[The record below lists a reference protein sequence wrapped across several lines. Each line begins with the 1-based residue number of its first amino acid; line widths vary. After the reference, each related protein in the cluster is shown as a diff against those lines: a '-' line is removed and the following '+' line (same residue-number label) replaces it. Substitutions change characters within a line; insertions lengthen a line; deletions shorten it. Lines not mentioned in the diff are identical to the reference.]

1 MKKDEGIKNI
11 LVIGSGAIVIG
22 QAAEF
27 DYSGTQAILALKE
40 DDYCVSLI
48 NNNPATIMTDAGVAD
63 KVHIV
68 PITCEE
74 VEKIIISDK
83 IDAILATCGGQTAL
97 NLALELC
104 DKGIIDKYGVKL
116 LGVNIETLKYS
127 EDRLLF
133 KQKMIEIGIPVC
145 DSITVNCREVDDN
158 EVKKCVEK
166 ANTFAKKCGF
176 PVIIRPSFT
185 LGGTGGGTVKN
196 EKELYY
202 FIKNGLELSPVHE
215 VLIEKSIYGW
225 KEIEYEIIRDKD
237 DNCICVCDME
247 NVDPVG
253 IHTGDSVVVAP
264 TKTLTKHQKEML
276 KENAKKVVKAL
287 EIQGACNV
295 QFGLHPTTDEF
306 VIIEVNPR
314 ASRSSALASKATAYP
329 IARITSKI
337 AVGKTLPDIV
347 NHLSGLTAINEPVV
361 KYVVC
366 KVPSFPFDKFKKASH
381 QLGTQMKATGEY
393 MGIGYSFEEAFLKC
407 YDVKKLIENI
417 EKQHSKSTEELL
429 KSIETATDIRFYE
442 IFELLLRG
450 VSPELIEEKTK
461 INKWFL
467 YQLKN
472 IFYKVKTKRNGK
484 RKIVI
489 KLGKKTCFRAIDGSG
504 KEQIQNTKYV
514 YSTNYTGWRYHIK
527 NNLKPLK
534 KTMKFTPTHNRYK
547 KTILVIGSSAI
558 KIGQGIEFDYA
569 SVHAVKSLKKQG
581 YRVVII
587 NNNPETISTDYDLAD
602 RLYFEP
608 INAKIIKKICKF
620 EKASGVLIQFGGQTS
635 LNVAKELKKMHIKI
649 FGTSLKSIDISE
661 DRKKFYK
668 LTKKLHVPQP
678 KSVYC
683 KVKSVP
689 EKIKLLHFPVIVRP
703 SYVIGGSKMKVCY
716 NYTELQEYLKPL
728 TYKDKVY
735 IDEFIKGNEAE
746 IDLVADK
753 FGNTFIPLIAEHIE
767 EAGVHS
773 GDSSVLYPQRNLSK
787 LQQEKMIKYANLIA
801 KKLKVIGLMNIQ
813 FVIQGDNIYVIEANL
828 RSSRTIP
835 TINKV
840 CGIDIVDMAIRA
852 IFGEK
857 LNVPSFKIKNAI
869 KKPIFSN
876 NKITNENVTTGVEM
890 KSTGEIL
897 EFII

>member
-1 MKKDEGIKNI
+1 M
-11 LVIGSGAIVIG
+11 
-22 QAAEF
+22 
-27 DYSGTQAILALKE
+27 
-40 DDYCVSLI
+40 
-48 NNNPATIMTDAGVAD
+48 
-63 KVHIV
+63 
-68 PITCEE
+68 
-74 VEKIIISDK
+74 
-83 IDAILATCGGQTAL
+83 
-97 NLALELC
+97 
-104 DKGIIDKYGVKL
+104 
-116 LGVNIETLKYS
+116 
-127 EDRLLF
+127 
-133 KQKMIEIGIPVC
+133 
-145 DSITVNCREVDDN
+145 
-158 EVKKCVEK
+158 
-166 ANTFAKKCGF
+166 
-176 PVIIRPSFT
+176 
-185 LGGTGGGTVKN
+185 
-196 EKELYY
+196 
-202 FIKNGLELSPVHE
+202 
-215 VLIEKSIYGW
+215 IEKSIYGW

-247 NVDPVG
+247 NVDSVG

-264 TKTLTKHQKEML
+264 TKTLTNHQKEML

-337 AVGKTLPDIV
+337 AVGKTLPEIV

-393 MGIGYSFEEAFLKC
+393 MGIGHSFEEAFLKC

-417 EKQHSKSTEELL
+417 ENQHSKSTEELL
-429 KSIETATDIRFYE
+429 KNVETATDVRFYE

-450 VSPELIEEKTK
+450 VNPELIEEKTK
-461 INKWFL
+461 IHKWFL

-472 IFYKVKTKRNGK
+472 MFYKVKTKWNGK

-514 YSTNYTGWRYHIK
+514 YSTNYAGWKYHIK

-534 KTMKFTPTHNRYK
+534 KTMKFNANHEKYK

-569 SVHAVKSLKKQG
+569 SVHAVKSLKKEG

-587 NNNPETISTDYDLAD
+587 NNNPETISTDYDIAD

-608 INAKIIKKICKF
+608 INAKIIKQICKF
-620 EKASGVLIQFGGQTS
+620 EKAKGVLIQFGGQTS
-635 LNVAKELKKMHIKI
+635 LNIAKELKKMHIKI

-668 LTKKLHVPQP
+668 LTKKLHIPQP

-689 EKIKLLHFPVIVRP
+689 DKIKLLHFPVIVRP
-703 SYVIGGSKMKVCY
+703 SYVIGGSKMKVCN
-716 NYTELQEYLKPL
+716 NYAELQEYLQPL
-728 TYKDKVY
+728 KYKDKIY
-735 IDEFIKGNEAE
+735 IDEFIKGKEAE
-746 IDLVADK
+746 IDLVVDK

-773 GDSSVLYPQRNLSK
+773 GDSNVLYPQRSLTPA
-787 LQQEKMIKYANLIA
+787 QQRKMIKYATDVA
-801 KKLKVIGLMNIQ
+801 KKLKVVGLMNIQ
-813 FVIQGDNIYVIEANL
+813 FVVHGDDVYVIEANL

-840 CGIDIVDMAIRA
+840 CGIDIVDMAIKA

-857 LNVPSFKIKNAI
+857 LHIPSFTIKNAI

-876 NKITNENVTTGVEM
+876 NKITNENIPTGVEM
-890 KSTGEIL
+890 HSTGEIL
-897 EFII
+897 DFE

>member
-1 MKKDEGIKNI
+1 MKEEDIKNI

-27 DYSGTQAILALKE
+27 DYSGTQAIVALKE
-40 DDYCVSLI
+40 EGYCVSLI
-48 NNNPATIMTDAGVAD
+48 NNNPATIMTDAGIAD

-74 VEKIIISDK
+74 VEKIIVSDK
-83 IDAILATCGGQTAL
+83 IEAILATCGGQTAL

-116 LGVNIETLKYS
+116 LGVNLQTLKYS

-145 DSITVNCREVDDN
+145 DSIIVNCQEVNDN
-158 EVKKCVEK
+158 EVKKCVEE
-166 ANTFAKKCGF
+166 ATNFVKKCSF

-185 LGGTGGGTVKN
+185 LGGTGGGTAHN

-202 FIKNGLELSPVHE
+202 FIENGLKLSPVHE

-237 DNCICVCDME
+237 GNCICVCDME

-264 TKTLTKHQKEML
+264 TQTLTQYQKDML
-276 KENAKKVVKAL
+276 KSAAKKVVKEL
-287 EIQGACNV
+287 KIKGACNV
-295 QFGLHPTTDEF
+295 QFGLHPQTDEF

-329 IARITSKI
+329 IARITAKI
-337 AVGKTLPDIV
+337 AVGKTLHEIV

-366 KVPSFPFDKFKKASH
+366 KVPSFSFDKFKNASNH
-381 QLGTQMKATGEY
+381 LGTQMKATGEY
-393 MGIGYSFEEAFLKC
+393 MGIGHTFEEAFLKC
-407 YDVKKLIENI
+407 YDVKQLIKNI
-417 EKQHSKSTEELL
+417 EKQQSKSTVELM
-429 KSIETATDIRFYE
+429 KNIEVATDVRFYE

-461 INKWFL
+461 IHKWFL
-467 YQLKN
+467 YQLQHM
-472 IFYKVKTKRNGK
+472 FYKIKIKINGK

-504 KEQIQNTKYV
+504 KERIQNTKYV
-514 YSTNYTGWRYHIK
+514 YSTNYSGWKYHIK

-534 KTMKFTPTHNRYK
+534 KTMKYNENHEKYK
-547 KTILVIGSSAI
+547 KTIIVIGSSAI

-569 SVHAVKSLKKQG
+569 SVHAVKSLKKEG

-587 NNNPETISTDYDLAD
+587 NNNPETISTDYDIAD

-608 INAKIIKKICKF
+608 INAKIIKHICKF
-620 EKASGVLIQFGGQTS
+620 EKAKGAVIQFGGQTS
-635 LNVAKELKKMHIKI
+635 LNIAKELKKMHIKI
-649 FGTSLKSIDISE
+649 FGTSLKSVDISE

-668 LTKKLHVPQP
+668 LTKKLHIPQP

-703 SYVIGGSKMKVCY
+703 SYVIGGSRMKVCH
-716 NYTELQEYLKPL
+716 NYAELQDYLKPL
-728 TYKDKVY
+728 KYKDKIY
-735 IDEFIKGNEAE
+735 IDEFIQGKEAE
-746 IDLVADK
+746 IDMVADK
-753 FGNTFIPLIAEHIE
+753 FGNVFIPLIAEHLE

-773 GDSSVLYPQRNLSK
+773 GDSNVLYPQRHLTE
-787 LQQEKMIKYANLIA
+787 LQQEKMIKYTNLIA
-801 KKLKVIGLMNIQ
+801 KKLKVVGLMNIQ
-813 FVIQGDNIYVIEANL
+813 FVVKDNNVYVIEANL
-828 RSSRTIP
+828 RASRTIP

-840 CGIDIVDMAIRA
+840 CDVDLIDLAVQSML
-852 IFGEK
+852 GK
-857 LNVPSFKIKNAI
+857 KIATPNFTIKKAI

-876 NKITNENVTTGVEM
+876 SKITNESVSLGVEM

-897 EFII
+897 EFEI

>member
-1 MKKDEGIKNI
+1 MTKKKDIKNI
-11 LVIGSGAIVIG
+11 LVIGSGAIIIG

-40 DDYCVSLI
+40 EGYYVSLI
-48 NNNPATIMTDAGVAD
+48 NNNPATIMTDNGIAD

-68 PITCEE
+68 SITCEE
-74 VEKIIISDK
+74 VEKIIVSDK

-97 NLALELC
+97 NLVLELC
-104 DKGIIDKYGVKL
+104 DKGIVDKYGVKL
-116 LGVNIETLKYS
+116 LGVNLQTLKYS

-133 KQKMIEIGIPVC
+133 KQKMMEIGIPVC
-145 DSITVNCREVDDN
+145 DSIIVECKKIDKQ
-158 EVKKCVEK
+158 EVKKCLEK
-166 ANTFAKKCGF
+166 AKEFVKKVNF

-185 LGGTGGGTVKN
+185 LGGTGGGTATN
-196 EKELYY
+196 EQELCCLVE
-202 FIKNGLELSPVHE
+202 NGLKISPVHE
-215 VLIEKSIYGW
+215 VLIERSIYGW

-264 TKTLTKHQKEML
+264 TQTLTQHQKEML
-276 KENAKKVVKAL
+276 KENAKKIVKAL

-295 QFGLHPTTDEF
+295 QFGLHPQTDEF

-329 IARITSKI
+329 IARITAKI
-337 AVGKTLPDIV
+337 AVGKTLDEIV
-347 NHLSGLTAINEPVV
+347 NNLSGLTAIYEPVV

-366 KVPSFPFDKFKKASH
+366 KVPSFSFSKFKNASNH
-381 QLGTQMKATGEY
+381 LGTQMKATGEY
-393 MGIGYSFEEAFLKC
+393 MGIGQTFEEAFLKC
-407 YDVKKLIENI
+407 YDVKKLIKNI
-417 EKQHSKSTEELL
+417 EEQQSKSTEELL
-429 KSIETATDIRFYE
+429 KSVKNATENRFYE

-450 VSPELIEEKTK
+450 IAPELIEEKTK

-467 YQLKN
+467 HQLKN
-472 IFYKVKTKRNGK
+472 MFYKVKTKWNGK

-504 KEQIQNTKYV
+504 KEQITNTKYV
-514 YSTNYTGWRYHIK
+514 YSTNYSGGKYHIK

-534 KTMKFTPTHNRYK
+534 KTMKYNENHEKYK
-547 KTILVIGSSAI
+547 KTIVVIGSSAI

-608 INAKIIKKICKF
+608 INAKIIKTICKF
-620 EKASGVLIQFGGQTS
+620 EKAKGVIIQFGGQTS
-635 LNVAKELKKMHIKI
+635 LNVAKELKKLHIKI
-649 FGTSLKSIDISE
+649 FGTSLKSIDVSE

-668 LTKKLHVPQP
+668 FTKKIHIPQP
-678 KSVYC
+678 KSLYC
-683 KVKSVP
+683 KVKSV
-689 EKIKLLHFPVIVRP
+689 KKKVKLLNFPVIVRP
-703 SYVIGGSKMKVCY
+703 SYVIGGSKMKVC
-716 NYTELQEYLKPL
+716 NDFAELQDYLKLYSP
-728 TYKDKVY
+728 TNKVY
-735 IDEFIKGNEAE
+735 VDEFIKGKEAE
-746 IDLVADK
+746 IDMVADK
-753 FGNTFIPLIAEHIE
+753 FGNIFIPLIAEHIE
-767 EAGVHS
+767 GAGIHS
-773 GDSSVLYPQRNLSK
+773 GDSNVLYPQRSLTPV
-787 LQQEKMIKYANLIA
+787 QQQKMIKYATDVA

-813 FVIQGDNIYVIEANL
+813 FVMQGNDVYVIEANL

-840 CGIDIVDMAIRA
+840 CNVDLVDLAVQALLGKRIS
-852 IFGEK
+852 IPNFTIQK
-857 LNVPSFKIKNAI
+857 AI
-869 KKPIFSN
+869 KKPVFSN
-876 NKITNENVTTGVEM
+876 DKITNKEIPLDVEM

-897 EFII
+897 EFE

>member
-1 MKKDEGIKNI
+1 MKKEKDIKNI

-27 DYSGTQAILALKE
+27 DYSGTQAIVALKE
-40 DDYCVSLI
+40 EGYNVSLI
-48 NNNPATIMTDAGVAD
+48 NNNPATIMTDAGVAG

-74 VEKIIISDK
+74 VEKIIASDK

-104 DKGIIDKYGVKL
+104 NKGIVDKYGVKL
-116 LGVNIETLKYS
+116 LGVNLKTLKYS

-133 KQKMIEIGIPVC
+133 KQKMMEIGIPVC
-145 DSITVNCREVDDN
+145 DSIIVNCQEVNDK
-158 EVKKCVEK
+158 EVKKCVEEATK
-166 ANTFAKKCGF
+166 FAKKCSF

-185 LGGTGGGTVKN
+185 LGGTGGGTAHN
-196 EKELYY
+196 DKELYY
-202 FIKNGLELSPVHE
+202 FVENGLKLSPVHE

-264 TKTLTKHQKEML
+264 TKTLTQCQKDML
-276 KENAKKVVKAL
+276 KSNAKKVVKAL

-329 IARITSKI
+329 IARITAKI
-337 AVGKTLPDIV
+337 AIGKTLNEIV
-347 NHLSGLTAINEPVV
+347 NHLSGLTAIYEPVV

-366 KVPSFPFDKFKKASH
+366 KVPSFSFDKFKDASH
-381 QLGTQMKATGEY
+381 HLGTQMKATGEY
-393 MGIGYSFEEAFLKC
+393 MGIGHSFEEAFLKC
-407 YDVKKLIENI
+407 YDIKKLIENI
-417 EKQHSKSTEELL
+417 ENQHSKSTEELL
-429 KSIETATDIRFYE
+429 KNVETATDIRFYE

-461 INKWFL
+461 IHKWFL

-472 IFYKVKTKRNGK
+472 MFYKVKTKWNGK
-484 RKIVI
+484 RKIII

-514 YSTNYTGWRYHIK
+514 YSTNYAGWKYHIK

-534 KTMKFTPTHNRYK
+534 KTMKFTPNHDKYK

-569 SVHAVKSLKKQG
+569 SVHAVKSLKKEG

-608 INAKIIKKICKF
+608 INAKIIKQICKF
-620 EKASGVLIQFGGQTS
+620 EKAKGVVIQFGGQTA
-635 LNVAKELKKMHIKI
+635 LNIAKELKKMHIKI
-649 FGTSLKSIDISE
+649 FGTSLKSIDVSE

-668 LTKKLHVPQP
+668 LTKKLHIPQP
-678 KSVYC
+678 KSIYC
-683 KVKSVP
+683 KVKDVSK
-689 EKIKLLHFPVIVRP
+689 KIKLLHFPVIVRP
-703 SYVIGGSKMKVCY
+703 SYVIGGSRMKVCY
-716 NYTELQEYLKPL
+716 NYAELQSYLQPL
-728 TYKDKVY
+728 KYRDKIY
-735 IDEFIKGNEAE
+735 IDEFIKGKEAE
-746 IDLVADK
+746 IDCVADK
-753 FGNTFIPLIAEHIE
+753 FGNVFIPLIAEHIE
-767 EAGVHS
+767 GAGVHS
-773 GDSSVLYPQRNLSK
+773 GDSNVLYPQRNLTK
-787 LQQEKMIKYANLIA
+787 LQQEKMIKYTNLIA
-801 KKLKVIGLMNIQ
+801 KKLKVVGLMNIQ

-840 CGIDIVDMAIRA
+840 CGIDIVDMAVKA

-857 LNVPSFKIKNAI
+857 LHIPSFKIKNAV

-876 NKITNENVTTGVEM
+876 NKITNKNIPTGVEM
-890 KSTGEIL
+890 KSTGEVL
-897 EFII
+897 VFE

>member
-1 MKKDEGIKNI
+1 MTKEKDIKNI
-11 LVIGSGAIVIG
+11 LVIGSGAIIIG

-40 DDYCVSLI
+40 EGYCVSLI
-48 NNNPATIMTDAGVAD
+48 NNNPATIMTDNGIAD

-74 VEKIIISDK
+74 VEKIIVSDK

-104 DKGIIDKYGVKL
+104 AKGIIDKYGVRL
-116 LGVNIETLKYS
+116 LGVNLETLKYS
-127 EDRLLF
+127 EDRLMF

-145 DSITVNCREVDDN
+145 DSIIVSCKDVSKQEV
-158 EVKKCVEK
+158 EECLGQAKEFVKK
-166 ANTFAKKCGF
+166 AHF

-185 LGGTGGGTVKN
+185 LGGTGGGTATN
-196 EKELYY
+196 EQELHYLVE
-202 FIKNGLELSPVHE
+202 NGLKISPVHE
-215 VLIEKSIYGW
+215 VLIEQSIYGW

-264 TKTLTKHQKEML
+264 TQTLTQYQKDML
-276 KENAKKVVKAL
+276 KNAAKKVVKEL
-287 EIQGACNV
+287 KINGACNV
-295 QFGLHPTTDEF
+295 QFGLHPQTDEF

-329 IARITSKI
+329 IARITAKI
-337 AVGKTLPDIV
+337 AVGKTLHEIV
-347 NHLSGLTAINEPVV
+347 NNLSGLTAAHEPVV

-366 KVPSFPFDKFKKASH
+366 KVPSFSFSKFKNASNH
-381 QLGTQMKATGEY
+381 LGTQMKATGEY
-393 MGIGYSFEEAFLKC
+393 MGIGHTFEEAFLKC

-417 EKQHSKSTEELL
+417 EKQQSKSTAELL
-429 KSIETATDIRFYE
+429 KNIETATDVRFYE

-450 VSPELIEEKTK
+450 VSSELIAEKTK
-461 INKWFL
+461 IHKWFL
-467 YQLKN
+467 YQLQHM
-472 IFYKVKTKRNGK
+472 FYKVKTKWNGK

-489 KLGKKTCFRAIDGSG
+489 KLGKKPCFRAIDGSG
-504 KEQIQNTKYV
+504 EEHIAKTKYV
-514 YSTNYTGWRYHIK
+514 YSTNYSGKKYGTK
-527 NNLKPLK
+527 TNLKPLK
-534 KTMKFTPTHNRYK
+534 KTMKNAGTGKYK
-547 KTILVIGSSAI
+547 GTIVVVGASAI

-608 INAKIIKKICKF
+608 INAQIIKKICKF
-620 EKASGVLIQFGGQTS
+620 EKAKGVVIQFGGQTS
-635 LNVAKELKKMHIKI
+635 LNIAKELKKMHIKI
-649 FGTSLKSIDISE
+649 FGTSLKSIDASE

-668 LTKKLHVPQP
+668 FTKKMHIPQP

-683 KVKSVP
+683 KVKSVK
-689 EKIKLLHFPVIVRP
+689 EKVKFLHFPVIVRP
-703 SYVIGGSKMKVCY
+703 SYVIGGSKMKVC
-716 NYTELQEYLKPL
+716 NNFAELQDYLKSQKPNN
-728 TYKDKVY
+728 KVY
-735 IDEFIKGNEAE
+735 VDEFIQGKEAE
-746 IDLVADK
+746 IDMVADK
-753 FGNTFIPLIAEHIE
+753 FGNVFIPLIAEHIE
-767 EAGVHS
+767 GAGVHS
-773 GDSSVLYPQRNLSK
+773 GDSNVLYPQRNLTPA
-787 LQQEKMIKYANLIA
+787 QQQQMIKYATDVA
-801 KKLKVIGLMNIQ
+801 KKLKVVGLMNIQ
-813 FVIQGDNIYVIEANL
+813 FVVHGDDVYVIEANL

-840 CGIDIVDMAIRA
+840 CGVDLVDLAVQAALGKKIS
-852 IFGEK
+852 
-857 LNVPSFKIKNAI
+857 VPHFII
-869 KKPIFSN
+869 KKAVKKPVFSN
-876 NKITNENVTTGVEM
+876 NKITTETVPLGVEM
-890 KSTGEIL
+890 KSTGEVL
-897 EFII
+897 EFE

>member
-1 MKKDEGIKNI
+1 MVGKKDFKNVLI
-11 LVIGSGAIVIG
+11 IGSGAIVIG

-40 DDYCVSLI
+40 EGYNVSLI
-48 NNNPATIMTDAGVAD
+48 NNNPATIMTDAGIAD

-74 VEKIIISDK
+74 VEKIIVSDK
-83 IDAILATCGGQTAL
+83 IEAILATCGGQTAL

-104 DKGIIDKYGVKL
+104 DNGIIDKYGVKL
-116 LGVNIETLKYS
+116 LGVNLETLKYS
-127 EDRLLF
+127 EDRMLF
-133 KQKMIEIGIPVC
+133 KQKMLEIGIPVC
-145 DSITVNCREVDDN
+145 DSVIVNCEKVEKTDVEKCVQQAKDF
-158 EVKKCVEK
+158 VKKV
-166 ANTFAKKCGF
+166 NY

-185 LGGTGGGTVKN
+185 LGGTGGGTAN
-196 EKELYY
+196 NDKELYY
-202 FIKNGLELSPVHE
+202 FVENGLKLSPVHE
-215 VLIEKSIYGW
+215 VLIEQSIYGW

-264 TKTLTKHQKEML
+264 TKTLTQYQKDML
-276 KENAKKVVKAL
+276 KANAKKVVKAL

-329 IARITSKI
+329 IARITAKI
-337 AVGKTLPDIV
+337 AVGKTLNEIV

-366 KVPSFPFDKFKKASH
+366 KVPSFSFDKFKNASH

-393 MGIGYSFEEAFLKC
+393 MGIGHTFEEAFLKC
-407 YDVKKLIENI
+407 YDIKKLIENI
-417 EKQHSKSTEELL
+417 ENQHSKSTEELL
-429 KSIETATDIRFYE
+429 KNVETATDVRFYE

-472 IFYKVKTKRNGK
+472 MFYKVKTKLNGK

-514 YSTNYTGWRYHIK
+514 YSTNYSGWKYHIK

-534 KTMKFTPTHNRYK
+534 KTMKFTPNHDKYK

-569 SVHAVKSLKKQG
+569 SVHAVKSLKKEG

-587 NNNPETISTDYDLAD
+587 NNNPETISTDYDIAD

-608 INAKIIKKICKF
+608 INAKIIKQICKF
-620 EKASGVLIQFGGQTS
+620 EKAKGVLIQFGGQTS
-635 LNVAKELKKMHIKI
+635 LNIAKELKKMHIKI

-668 LTKKLHVPQP
+668 LTKKLHIPQP

-689 EKIKLLHFPVIVRP
+689 DKIKLLHFPVIVRP
-703 SYVIGGSKMKVCY
+703 SYVIGGSKMKVCN
-716 NYTELQEYLKPL
+716 NYAELQEYLQPL
-728 TYKDKVY
+728 KYKDKIY
-735 IDEFIKGNEAE
+735 IDEFIKGKEAE
-746 IDLVADK
+746 IDLVVDK

-773 GDSSVLYPQRNLSK
+773 GDSNVLYPQRSLTPA
-787 LQQEKMIKYANLIA
+787 QQRKMIKYATDVA
-801 KKLKVIGLMNIQ
+801 KKLKVVGLMNIQ
-813 FVIQGDNIYVIEANL
+813 FVVHGDDVYVIEANL

-840 CGIDIVDMAIRA
+840 CGIDIVDMAIKA

-857 LNVPSFKIKNAI
+857 LHIPSFTIKNAI

-876 NKITNENVTTGVEM
+876 NKITNENIPTGVEM
-890 KSTGEIL
+890 HSTGEIL
-897 EFII
+897 DFE

>member
-1 MKKDEGIKNI
+1 
-11 LVIGSGAIVIG
+11 
-22 QAAEF
+22 
-27 DYSGTQAILALKE
+27 
-40 DDYCVSLI
+40 
-48 NNNPATIMTDAGVAD
+48 
-63 KVHIV
+63 
-68 PITCEE
+68 
-74 VEKIIISDK
+74 
-83 IDAILATCGGQTAL
+83 
-97 NLALELC
+97 
-104 DKGIIDKYGVKL
+104 
-116 LGVNIETLKYS
+116 
-127 EDRLLF
+127 
-133 KQKMIEIGIPVC
+133 
-145 DSITVNCREVDDN
+145 
-158 EVKKCVEK
+158 
-166 ANTFAKKCGF
+166 
-176 PVIIRPSFT
+176 
-185 LGGTGGGTVKN
+185 
-196 EKELYY
+196 
-202 FIKNGLELSPVHE
+202 
-215 VLIEKSIYGW
+215 
-225 KEIEYEIIRDKD
+225 
-237 DNCICVCDME
+237 ME

-264 TKTLTKHQKEML
+264 TKTLTNHQKDML
-276 KENAKKVVKAL
+276 KANAKKVVKAL

-329 IARITSKI
+329 IARITAKI
-337 AVGKTLPDIV
+337 AIGKTLKEIV
-347 NHLSGLTAINEPVV
+347 NHLSGLTAIHEPVV

-366 KVPSFPFDKFKKASH
+366 KVPSFSFSKFKGASH

-393 MGIGYSFEEAFLKC
+393 MGIGHSFEEAFLKC
-407 YDVKKLIENI
+407 YDVKKLVENI
-417 EKQHSKSTEELL
+417 ENQHSKSTEELL
-429 KSIETATDIRFYE
+429 KNVETATDIRFYE

-472 IFYKVKTKRNGK
+472 MFYKVKTKWNGK
-484 RKIVI
+484 RKIII

-504 KEQIQNTKYV
+504 KEQIRNTKYV
-514 YSTNYTGWRYHIK
+514 YSTNYAGWKYHIK

-534 KTMKFTPTHNRYK
+534 KTMKYNENHEKYK
-547 KTILVIGSSAI
+547 KTIIVIGSSAI

-608 INAKIIKKICKF
+608 INAKIIKQICKF
-620 EKASGVLIQFGGQTS
+620 EKAKGVLIQFGGQTA
-635 LNVAKELKKMHIKI
+635 LNIAKELKKMHIKI

-668 LTKKLHVPQP
+668 LTKKLHIPQP

-683 KVKSVP
+683 KVKDVSK
-689 EKIKLLHFPVIVRP
+689 KIKLLHFPVIVRP
-703 SYVIGGSKMKVCY
+703 SYVIGGSKMKVCN
-716 NYTELQEYLKPL
+716 NYAELQEYLQPL
-728 TYKDKVY
+728 KYKDKIY
-735 IDEFIKGNEAE
+735 IDEFIKGKEAE
-746 IDLVADK
+746 IDCVADK
-753 FGNTFIPLIAEHIE
+753 FGNVFIPLIAEHIE
-767 EAGVHS
+767 GAGVHS
-773 GDSSVLYPQRNLSK
+773 GDSNVLYPQRHLTE
-787 LQQEKMIKYANLIA
+787 LQQEKMIKYTNLLA
-801 KKLKVIGLMNIQ
+801 KKLKVVGLMNIQ
-813 FVIQGDNIYVIEANL
+813 FVIQGNNVYVIEANL

-840 CGIDIVDMAIRA
+840 CGIDVVDMAVKA

-857 LNVPSFKIKNAI
+857 LHIPSFKIKNAV

-876 NKITNENVTTGVEM
+876 NKITNDNVVAGVEM

-897 EFII
+897 EFEI

>member
-1 MKKDEGIKNI
+1 MKKEKDIKNI

-27 DYSGTQAILALKE
+27 DYSGTQAIVALKE
-40 DDYCVSLI
+40 EGYNVSLI

-68 PITCEE
+68 PINCEE
-74 VEKIIISDK
+74 VEKIIVSDN

-116 LGVNIETLKYS
+116 LGVNLKTLKYS

-133 KQKMIEIGIPVC
+133 KQKMMEIGIPVC
-145 DSITVNCREVDDN
+145 DSIIVNCQEVNDK
-158 EVKKCVEK
+158 EVKKCVEEATK
-166 ANTFAKKCGF
+166 FAKKCSF

-185 LGGTGGGTVKN
+185 LGGTGGGTAHN

-202 FIKNGLELSPVHE
+202 FIENGLKLSPVHE

-264 TKTLTKHQKEML
+264 TKTLTNHQKEML
-276 KENAKKVVKAL
+276 KANAKKVVKAL

-337 AVGKTLPDIV
+337 AVGKTLPEIV

-393 MGIGYSFEEAFLKC
+393 MGIGHSFEEAFLKC

-417 EKQHSKSTEELL
+417 ENQHSKSTEELL
-429 KSIETATDIRFYE
+429 KNIETATDIRFYE

-472 IFYKVKTKRNGK
+472 MFYKVKTKWNGK

-514 YSTNYTGWRYHIK
+514 YSTNYSGWKYHIK

-534 KTMKFTPTHNRYK
+534 KTMKYNENHDKYK

-569 SVHAVKSLKKQG
+569 SVHAVKSLKKEG

-608 INAKIIKKICKF
+608 INAKIIKQICKF
-620 EKASGVLIQFGGQTS
+620 EKAKGVVIQFGGQTA
-635 LNVAKELKKMHIKI
+635 LNIAKELKKMHIKI
-649 FGTSLKSIDISE
+649 VGTSLKSIDVSE

-668 LTKKLHVPQP
+668 LTKKLHIPQP

-689 EKIKLLHFPVIVRP
+689 DKIKLLHFPVIVRP
-703 SYVIGGSKMKVCY
+703 SYVIGGSKMKVC
-716 NYTELQEYLKPL
+716 NNFAELQEYLQPL
-728 TYKDKVY
+728 KYKDKIY
-735 IDEFIKGNEAE
+735 IDEFIKGKEAE

-773 GDSSVLYPQRNLSK
+773 GDSNVLYPQRHLTK
-787 LQQEKMIKYANLIA
+787 LQQEKMIKYTNLIA

-813 FVIQGDNIYVIEANL
+813 FVIQGDNVYVIEANL
-828 RSSRTIP
+828 RASRTIP

-840 CGIDIVDMAIRA
+840 CGIDIVDMAVKA

-857 LNVPSFKIKNAI
+857 LNIPSFKIKNAI

-876 NKITNENVTTGVEM
+876 NKITNENIQTGVEM
-890 KSTGEIL
+890 HSTGEVL
-897 EFII
+897 DFE